1 MGDSA
6 LRDAIAPTGLVI
18 EKVENVRSQLQI
30 TARSLSRTSIC
41 PGCDRPSARVH
52 SRYHRTL
59 ADLPAHGRPV
69 RISLVA
75 RRFRCATSRCRTRI
89 FVERFRA
96 DVAATFARRTAR
108 LDSIVHHLGLALG
121 GRPAA
126 SLARRLL
133 MPVSKDT
140 LLRTV
145 RRRFD
150 KTQVKPTIV
159 GIDDWA
165 WKRGQRY
172 GTIVCDLER
181 RRVIDLLP
189 DRSVSTVEAWLKK
202 RPEITIIARDRG
214 GGYRHAAARAL
225 PHARQV
231 ADRWHLMENAS
242 QAFLDAVRKSMR
254 AIRHALQRAEPDP
267 HLLTRAERLQY
278 EGFKRRQNADDM
290 IRTLLLKGTSI
301 KAIVRATG
309 YARKTVRQVARGGR
323 SDIFRTRIG
332 SLDPWLVTLDAEW
345 HGGCHNGAE
354 LWRRL
359 KGRGFQGGLR
369 VVTEWATRRR
379 RDEAAPGRGPRAVPS
394 ARVVARLMTAARDQ
408 LSISEARLVTMIED
422 AVPALVS
429 VRNLAERF
437 HRMIRQQ
444 TDCDLATWIEEAR
457 ETPFRSFANGLS
469 DDWDAVRAAI
479 TDPWSNGQTEGQI
492 TKLKLV
498 KRQMYG
504 RAKLDLLRARLM
516 PPCDQPA
523 YLHQK

>member
-1 MGDSA
+1 VVIDEVEYAGGQI
-6 LRDAIAPTGLVI
+6 RIA
-18 EKVENVRSQLQI
+18 
-30 TARSLSRTSIC
+30 ARSRSRTSVC
-41 PGCDRPSARVH
+41 PRCDRPSARVY
-52 SRYHRTL
+52 SRYYRTL
-59 ADLPAHGRPV
+59 ADLPSHGRPV
-69 RISLVA
+69 RIVLAA

-89 FVERFRA
+89 FVERFSS
-96 DVAATFARRTAR
+96 DVAATFSRRTAR

-140 LLRTV
+140 LLRAV
-145 RRRFD
+145 RRRFN
-150 KTQVKPTIV
+150 KTQEKPTIV

-181 RRVIDLLP
+181 RRIIDLLP
-189 DRSVSTVEAWLKK
+189 DRSVSTVEAWLKE
-202 RPEITIIARDRG
+202 RPEITVIARDRG

-225 PHARQV
+225 PRSRQV
-231 ADRWHLMENAS
+231 ADRWHLMESAS
-242 QAFLDAVRKSMR
+242 QALLDVVRKSMR
-254 AIRHALQRAEPDP
+254 AIRDALQATEPDP
-267 HLLTRAERLQY
+267 ALLTRAERLQY

-290 IRTLLLKGTSI
+290 IRALLRKGASI

-309 YARKTVRQVARGGR
+309 YARTTVRQVARGGR

-332 SLDPWLVTLDAEW
+332 SLDPWLETLDAEW
-345 HGGCHNGAE
+345 RGGCHNGAE

-359 KGRGFQGGLR
+359 KDRGFQGGLR

-422 AVPALVS
+422 AAPLLVI

-437 HRMIRQQ
+437 QRMIRQQ
-444 TDCDLATWIEEAR
+444 NAYDLGSWIEEAM
-457 ETPFRSFANGLS
+457 ETPLRSFANGLS
-469 DDWDAVRAAI
+469 DDWDAVKAAI

-516 PPCDQPA
+516 PPGNQPA
-523 YLHQK
+523 FLHQR